1 MKIGLLKKVKL
12 TDVSYGNYY
21 TFIKHRTI
29 LLCLKKYNI
38 YVRCCF
44 LHCNCVSFFLLIFT
58 LKVQETL
65 KDQKW
70 IFECLAAFVVRRLI
84 VDIHITSAKNIM
96 KKLKFFT
103 LSSGYM
109 VSLFTKS
116 FSGLERSRA

>member
-1 MKIGLLKKVKL
+1 
-12 TDVSYGNYY
+12 
-21 TFIKHRTI
+21 
-29 LLCLKKYNI
+29 
-38 YVRCCF
+38 
-44 LHCNCVSFFLLIFT
+44 
-58 LKVQETL
+58 VQETI